1 VAHNS
6 IGKEVGGTTV
16 IPAAFDFKRASSA
29 AEAIS
34 LIGEYGDEAKFLA
47 GGHSLIPLMKLRLAQ
62 PTMLIDIGRITDL
75 SYIKDGG
82 DHIAIGALTR
92 HMDVE
97 KSDLLKKHV
106 PLLAHAA
113 GHVGDAQVRHRGTI
127 GGSLAHADSASDLPA
142 TTLALGATYVA
153 QGPKGQRQIAAK
165 DFYKGFLESALAPDE
180 MLVEIRVPK
189 TTGGWSFQKF
199 NRRAQDWAIVGVAAW
214 KNGKDSGVALVNM
227 GSTPILATSA
237 SAALASGASIAE
249 AAELAAAEAEPQ
261 SDLNASS
268 EYRTHLAK
276 VLVRRALEESTL

>member
-1 VAHNS
+1 M
-6 IGKEVGGTTV
+6 
-16 IPAAFDFKRASSA
+16 IPAAFDYKRASSA

-34 LIGEYGDEAKFLA
+34 LVGQYGDEAKFLA

-62 PTMLIDIGRITDL
+62 PSMLIDIGRITDL
-75 SYIKDGG
+75 SYIKDAG

-97 KSDLLKKHV
+97 KSELVKKHI

-153 QGPKGQRQIAAK
+153 QGPNGERTIAAK
-165 DFYKGFLESALAPDE
+165 DFYKGFLESALAADE
-180 MLVEIRVPK
+180 MLTEIRVPK
-189 TTGGWSFQKF
+189 ISGGSYGFEKF

-214 KNGKDSGVALVNM
+214 RSNGNSGIALVNM
-227 GSTPILATSA
+227 GSTPILAVSA
-237 SAALASGASIAE
+237 SNALNQGASIAD
-249 AAELAAAEAEPQ
+249 AAELAAVEAEPQ

-268 EYRTHLAK
+268 DYRIHLAK
-276 VLVRRALEESTL
+276 VLVRRALENASK

>member
-1 VAHNS
+1 M
-6 IGKEVGGTTV
+6 
-16 IPAAFDFKRASSA
+16 IPAAFDYKRASSA

-34 LIGEYGDEAKFLA
+34 LVGQYGDEAKFLA

-62 PTMLIDIGRITDL
+62 PSMLIDIGRITDL
-75 SYIKDGG
+75 SYIKDAG

-97 KSDLLKKHV
+97 KSELVKKHV

-153 QGPKGQRQIAAK
+153 QGPNGERTIAAK
-165 DFYKGFLESALAPDE
+165 DFYKGFLESALAADE
-180 MLVEIRVPK
+180 MLTEIRVPK
-189 TTGGWSFQKF
+189 ISGGSYGFEKF

-214 KNGKDSGVALVNM
+214 RSNDSSGIALVNM
-227 GSTPILATSA
+227 GSTPILAVSA
-237 SAALASGASIAE
+237 SNALNQGASIAD

-268 EYRTHLAK
+268 DYRIHLAK
-276 VLVRRALEESTL
+276 VLVRRALENASK